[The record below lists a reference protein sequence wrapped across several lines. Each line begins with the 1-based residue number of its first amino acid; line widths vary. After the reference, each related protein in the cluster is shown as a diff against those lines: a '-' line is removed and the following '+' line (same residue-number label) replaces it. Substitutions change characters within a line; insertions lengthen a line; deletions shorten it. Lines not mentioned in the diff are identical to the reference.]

1 MKNKIKYFLLTL
13 LMFVMP
19 LVSNAQSLDNIEIN
33 IPKNSK
39 DEIEDGTYEVYDI
52 TDIYNSIE
60 DKENKTHK
68 DLSVELRDKSIKEIE
83 NLKLVESI
91 NSVDGKVRLNL
102 DKEKSYLIKEKNNY
116 IIPVPIIGPT
126 ELSDTRVLEISPKLQ
141 NKFKLIVKKT
151 VEGTDYSETPFNIV
165 VDINGRKEEIQLKAN
180 EEKEF
185 SLLPNDEY
193 KIEET
198 NIPYGYSLKEITNDK
213 GNISN
218 SDITSIIKNEY
229 KAKGKFDI
237 EALKTIENKEL
248 KDGEFTFELLDEDNK
263 VIKTAKND
271 KDGVIRFKDISLD
284 QIGEH
289 TYKIREVDNG
299 LNNIEYDKNIY
310 EIKVLATD
318 NNDGTL
324 QITKQEDKEVNFVN
338 TFIKEEVEY
347 GNLRIEKTVI
357 GKDTDEEFEIIVK
370 LYDEQGQELK
380 GSFKA
385 ISNKKDSFNIKSG
398 DTIKISHNEIITI
411 NKLPL
416 NSKYKITE
424 KEYEDYK
431 LSENS
436 IVEGKVKSITDSHLY
451 NEYISPKLGK
461 LILKKEVSGDGYD
474 ENQSFRFNVKIGD
487 KEEVVELKNNEIKE
501 FNDIPYGTYYN
512 IEEIDI
518 PEKYTLEKFEN
529 SSGVINNDTI
539 YVKAIN
545 KYSQNTTATEWV
557 KTGIPGISILGII
570 IIVVVSFVYIKLN
583 KENKNI
589 SNI

>member
-83 NLKLVESI
+83 NIELVESI

-193 KIEET
+193 KIEEK

-237 EALKTIENKEL
+237 EALKTLKNKEL

-271 KDGVIRFKDISLD
+271 KDGVIRFEDISLD

-357 GKDTDEEFEIIVK
+357 GKDTDEEFEITVK

-424 KEYEDYK
+424 KEYKDYK

-436 IVEGKVKSITDSHLY
+436 IVEGEVKSITDSHLY

-570 IIVVVSFVYIKLN
+570 IIVVSFVYIKLN
-583 KENKNI
+583 KETEKL

>member
-83 NLKLVESI
+83 NIELVESI

-193 KIEET
+193 KIEEK
-198 NIPYGYSLKEITNDK
+198 NITYGYNLKEITNDK
-213 GNISN
+213 GNILN
-218 SDITSIIKNEY
+218 SDITSIVKNEY

-237 EALKTIENKEL
+237 EALKTLKNKEL

-271 KDGVIRFKDISLD
+271 KDGVIRFEDISLD

-357 GKDTDEEFEIIVK
+357 GKDTDEEFEITVK

-424 KEYEDYK
+424 KEYKDYK

-436 IVEGKVKSITDSHLY
+436 IVEGEVKSITDSHLY

-501 FNDIPYGTYYN
+501 INDIPYGTYYN

-583 KENKNI
+583 KENEKI